1 MCRQVT
7 ELTVL
12 PLLAPGEVVI
22 PLPEFDMWWS
32 LMAAL
37 MGWQSSPEDIPNA
50 WALLTD
56 WPFVIADWFGG
67 DIGASDSV

>member
-1 MCRQVT
+1 
-7 ELTVL
+7 
-12 PLLAPGEVVI
+12 
-22 PLPEFDMWWS
+22 
-32 LMAAL
+32 MAAL

-67 DIGASDSV
+67 DIGASQIQAEPPGGRSDILCGDHRTHSED